1 MRPSTPCRH
10 TSRFLEFATKCGLV
24 DRKLTLEDAELIY
37 TPEAKLSKK
46 KALGFERFH
55 EGLRQM
61 AVHKFLV

>member
-1 MRPSTPCRH
+1 M
-10 TSRFLEFATKCGLV
+10 EFATKCGLV
-24 DRKLTLEDAELIY
+24 DRKLTREDAELIY